1 MAFPNYI
8 SGTYGDEK
16 AETSTQKRA
25 LGTRM
30 AFADGREFRYTHNG
44 GTAIGEGLLCAAE
57 ALVAHHGSDGDL
69 AVATTAAGASSVTVT
84 LEGTAAAKNLYAEGH
99 LFFNTP
105 TMSTAGTRVF
115 YKIKSH
121 PQADASA
128 TLALTLDEPD
138 GTVIAVTNGT
148 EKAGLIKS
156 PYKDVIVQPTTLTG
170 TCVGVTVNSFT
181 ADYFGWIQTAG
192 VSVGKID
199 GTPAVNTLVS
209 ASTNHAGQ
217 FLAVGADTTPAY
229 ARMWGKAGVDNEFH
243 TIVLMNLD

>member
-1 MAFPNYI
+1 M
-8 SGTYGDEK
+8 
-16 AETSTQKRA
+16 
-25 LGTRM
+25 
-30 AFADGREFRYTHNG
+30 
-44 GTAIGEGLLCAAE
+44 
-57 ALVAHHGSDGDL
+57 
-69 AVATTAAGASSVTVT
+69 
-84 LEGTAAAKNLYAEGH
+84 
-99 LFFNTP
+99 
-105 TMSTAGTRVF
+105 
-115 YKIKSH
+115 
-121 PQADASA
+121 
-128 TLALTLDEPD
+128 
-138 GTVIAVTNGT
+138 
-148 EKAGLIKS
+148 
-156 PYKDVIVQPTTLTG
+156 QPTTLTG